1 MKIFVPPIKSQGIK
15 TKLVPWIRQIVPEN
29 FNGVWIEPFMGT
41 GVVAFNIK
49 PKKAI
54 LCDTNPH
61 LINFYNSL
69 KDETIT
75 PNIVRV
81 FLEEEGKKLENIE
94 DYYYQV
100 RDRFNTNH
108 NPLDFLFINRAGFNG
123 MIRFNLKGKHNVP
136 FCKKP
141 KRFSKAYI
149 TKIVNQVDYVYKL
162 LKQNDYI
169 FLCQDFQETIK
180 QADADSIIYCDPPYI
195 DRHVDYF
202 NSWNEN
208 DEYNLY
214 NVLKNFQGKFILST
228 WHSNKYRKN
237 SYIETLWSDFNMFTK
252 DHFYH
257 LGGSENNRNSMLEA
271 IITNYDTNIKEV
283 KEIRQY
289 SLFDLAYSKISSN
302 KSEKLINYPTA
313 NL

>member
-15 TKLVPWIRQIVPEN
+15 TKLVPWIKQIVPEN

-100 RDRFNTNH
+100 RDRFNANH

-123 MIRFNLKGKHNVP
+123 MIRFNSNGKHNVP
-136 FCKKP
+136 FCKKT
-141 KRFSKAYI
+141 KR
-149 TKIVNQVDYVYKL
+149 
-162 LKQNDYI
+162 
-169 FLCQDFQETIK
+169 
-180 QADADSIIYCDPPYI
+180 
-195 DRHVDYF
+195 
-202 NSWNEN
+202 
-208 DEYNLY
+208 
-214 NVLKNFQGKFILST
+214 
-228 WHSNKYRKN
+228 
-237 SYIETLWSDFNMFTK
+237 
-252 DHFYH
+252 
-257 LGGSENNRNSMLEA
+257 
-271 IITNYDTNIKEV
+271 
-283 KEIRQY
+283 
-289 SLFDLAYSKISSN
+289 
-302 KSEKLINYPTA
+302 
-313 NL
+313 